1 MNKLFTY
8 STSILLL
15 FLSLSNL
22 SSCKQKG
29 EDKKDEQIRF
39 SDYDERNASDTGI
52 NSIIGNITMEQ
63 IATKPSSIVLTGLSK
78 HRLVPIYK
86 AKEETKET
94 SNYIITGSWMG
105 DDEGGYSE
113 IEEHFMPGIDVLFGY
128 KLLNLSHYDFTKEK
142 SNFFFT
148 HPVFIKTVYFPA
160 IEQDSINK
168 KPINRNYYLVSVY
181 DEDTNKDTVLN
192 RRDLRRFYHF
202 DSTAVVKTALI
213 PTDYS
218 VIRSQYDYQNDLMYI
233 YARQDKNKNGSSESN
248 EPIHIFWFSLKTPA
262 VAKRTYWFENINNT
276 KLKTKTWFKVNHGD
290 TENTEFHGGIS

>member
-1 MNKLFTY
+1 MSFHIPHEFQPDNW
-8 STSILLL
+8 
-15 FLSLSNL
+15 
-22 SSCKQKG
+22 
-29 EDKKDEQIRF
+29 
-39 SDYDERNASDTGI
+39 RNGGGDG
-52 NSIIGNITMEQ
+52 NSQYRNG
-63 IATKPSSIVLTGLSK
+63 G
-78 HRLVPIYK
+78 
-86 AKEETKET
+86 
-94 SNYIITGSWMG
+94 GG
-105 DDEGGYSE
+105 DRNFQYQNGGGGDRNSQYRDDGGGYSE

-160 IEQDSINK
+160 IEQDSINQ

-233 YARQDKNKNGSSESN
+233 YARHDKNKHGSSESN
-248 EPIHIFWFSLKTPA
+248 EPIHIFWFSLKNPA
-262 VAKRTYWFENINNT
+262 VAKRVY
-276 KLKTKTWFKVNHGD
+276 
-290 TENTEFHGGIS
+290 